1 MSKESLLKKEFKQSD
16 VQRVRNIV
24 NKDFTSKTKS
34 QTGYQKKYTY
44 HKEGDVWEEGGKQ
57 WTIKNGVKQN
67 ITKLDRVKKTIRMPL
82 CCPKCGNR
90 MKKRLDEKMFK
101 IHGFCFDCVIEY
113 ETSLK
118 HAGLFE
124 EYEKKMTQGNILGFI
139 DSLQAWITESLQDD
153 ISMVTEQGDVEDW
166 GKVSNSYKT
175 KITEDLQKYIK
186 LLQEHTK

>member
-34 QTGYQKKYTY
+34 QTGYQKKYSH
-44 HKEGDVWEEGGKQ
+44 HKEGDIWEESGKQ
-57 WTIKNGVKQN
+57 WTIKNGIKQN
-67 ITKLDRVKKTIRMPL
+67 ITKLDKAKKAIRMPL

-101 IHGFCFDCVIEY
+101 IHGFCFDCVVEY

-175 KITEDLQKYIK
+175 KITEDLQNYIK